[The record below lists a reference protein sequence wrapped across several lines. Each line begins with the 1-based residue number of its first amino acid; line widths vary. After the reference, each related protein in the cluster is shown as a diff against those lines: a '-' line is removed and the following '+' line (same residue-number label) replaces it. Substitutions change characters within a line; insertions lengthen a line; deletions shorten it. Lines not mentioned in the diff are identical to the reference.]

1 MAKLWYFAYG
11 WSMDKSLMKK
21 CIGEW
26 LDVRRAVLKGFE
38 VAFNAYSPAWK
49 GGIAN
54 LREKEGA
61 KVLGVAYMITPDQ
74 LAKLDLF
81 EGVPL
86 RASRRMI
93 LIEVECVG
101 EVRAVTHV
109 AATPRNRFIQPSKE
123 YLSAMYRGVKQH
135 GIPDDIIKVFQKT
148 MGK

>member
-11 WSMDKSLMKK
+11 WSMDKSLMRK
-21 CIGEW
+21 CIGDW
-26 LDVRRAVLKGFE
+26 LDARRAVLKGFE
-38 VAFNAYSPAWK
+38 IAFNAYSPAWR

-61 KVLGVAYMITPDQ
+61 RVIGVAYMITPDQ
-74 LAKLDLF
+74 LVKLDAF
-81 EGVPL
+81 EGVPS

-93 LIEVECVG
+93 SIEVEGIG

-109 AATPRNRFIQPSKE
+109 ASSPRNGFIQPSKE

-135 GIPDDIIKVFQKT
+135 GIPDEIIRALQRI
-148 MGK
+148 MGR